1 MIRAS
6 LHMFLF
12 SFCFVQKSFNLL
24 LFFTCIFFFQVEK
37 RNQSARK
44 RHFKH
49 FKHRI
54 IQHLLSSY
62 ISLEDMVPAV
72 FLPCPL
78 SPCPLLLWLCLFVS
92 HPYLDRHTER
102 ESETIF
108 PPLSLSPGCYRD
120 ETVMALCCWK
130 CTCLSVL
137 SVCLLAGPFAINM
150 DFFFLALSLC
160 SAVSRYPTNLP
171 PCSPHS
177 PAWVICVRA
186 PLKLLTCRA
195 GLRNS
200 ISSPFRYTCTYVH
213 FCKTWA
219 ESDGMDITQTVLSF
233 SAFPPSGEGA
243 ASCTEYVRSSHF
255 LMAWGTG
262 AILTGFLL
270 MRFPYMWPQ
279 NTQSWL

>member
-1 MIRAS
+1 
-6 LHMFLF
+6 
-12 SFCFVQKSFNLL
+12 
-24 LFFTCIFFFQVEK
+24 
-37 RNQSARK
+37 
-44 RHFKH
+44 
-49 FKHRI
+49 
-54 IQHLLSSY
+54 
-62 ISLEDMVPAV
+62 MVPAV

-130 CTCLSVL
+130 RTCLSVL

-150 DFFFLALSLC
+150 DFFSGLVSLLSSKQIPYQLASML
-160 SAVSRYPTNLP
+160 
-171 PCSPHS
+171 PHS

-200 ISSPFRYTCTYVH
+200 ISSPFCYTCTNVH

-279 NTQSWL
+279 NTQSWLYQSL

>member
-1 MIRAS
+1 MIWAS

-78 SPCPLLLWLCLFVS
+78 SPCPLLLRLCLFVS

-150 DFFFLALSLC
+150 DFFF
-160 SAVSRYPTNLP
+160 
-171 PCSPHS
+171 
-177 PAWVICVRA
+177 
-186 PLKLLTCRA
+186 
-195 GLRNS
+195 
-200 ISSPFRYTCTYVH
+200 
-213 FCKTWA
+213 
-219 ESDGMDITQTVLSF
+219 
-233 SAFPPSGEGA
+233 
-243 ASCTEYVRSSHF
+243 
-255 LMAWGTG
+255 
-262 AILTGFLL
+262 
-270 MRFPYMWPQ
+270 WPRLFAQ
-279 NTQSWL
+279 Q

>member
-1 MIRAS
+1 
-6 LHMFLF
+6 MFLF

-24 LFFTCIFFFQVEK
+24 LFLTCIFFFQVEK

-54 IQHLLSSY
+54 IQHLLSSPH

-78 SPCPLLLWLCLFVS
+78 SPFPLLLWLCLFVS

-130 CTCLSVL
+130 RTCLSVL

-150 DFFFLALSLC
+150 DFFLASSLC

-171 PCSPHS
+171 PCSPT
-177 PAWVICVRA
+177 
-186 PLKLLTCRA
+186 LL
-195 GLRNS
+195 LEL
-200 ISSPFRYTCTYVH
+200 FV
-213 FCKTWA
+213 
-219 ESDGMDITQTVLSF
+219 
-233 SAFPPSGEGA
+233 
-243 ASCTEYVRSSHF
+243 
-255 LMAWGTG
+255 
-262 AILTGFLL
+262 
-270 MRFPYMWPQ
+270 
-279 NTQSWL
+279 

>member
-1 MIRAS
+1 
-6 LHMFLF
+6 
-12 SFCFVQKSFNLL
+12 
-24 LFFTCIFFFQVEK
+24 
-37 RNQSARK
+37 
-44 RHFKH
+44 
-49 FKHRI
+49 
-54 IQHLLSSY
+54 
-62 ISLEDMVPAV
+62 MVPAV

-120 ETVMALCCWK
+120 ETAMALCCWK
-130 CTCLSVL
+130 RSCLSVL
-137 SVCLLAGPFAINM
+137 SGPFAINM
-150 DFFFLALSLC
+150 DFFSGLISLLSSKQIPYQLASML
-160 SAVSRYPTNLP
+160 
-171 PCSPHS
+171 PHS

-279 NTQSWL
+279 NTQLTVAVALIIILFTLSNDLLGYSCW

>member
-1 MIRAS
+1 MPSVS
-6 LHMFLF
+6 LSSLTLTLSLCLSPLLRQTHREGKWNYLP
-12 SFCFVQKSFNLL
+12 SSLSQSCNTQDWESDGSVLLEVHVPVCFVRMPFSRA
-24 LFFTCIFFFQVEK
+24 I
-37 RNQSARK
+37 
-44 RHFKH
+44 
-49 FKHRI
+49 
-54 IQHLLSSY
+54 
-62 ISLEDMVPAV
+62 
-72 FLPCPL
+72 
-78 SPCPLLLWLCLFVS
+78 
-92 HPYLDRHTER
+92 
-102 ESETIF
+102 
-108 PPLSLSPGCYRD
+108 CY
-120 ETVMALCCWK
+120 K
-130 CTCLSVL
+130 Y
-137 SVCLLAGPFAINM
+137 G
-150 DFFFLALSLC
+150 FFFLALSLC

-200 ISSPFRYTCTYVH
+200 ISSPFHYTCTYVH